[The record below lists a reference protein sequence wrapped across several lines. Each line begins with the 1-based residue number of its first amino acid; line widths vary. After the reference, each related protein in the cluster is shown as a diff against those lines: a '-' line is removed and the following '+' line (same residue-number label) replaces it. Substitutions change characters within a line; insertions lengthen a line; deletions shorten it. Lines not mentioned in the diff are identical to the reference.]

1 MKIAVIGA
9 NGQVGRE
16 VCLFLHVM
24 GVDVVPVSRTEIGG
38 VFLERC
44 GLSCLYGSISD
55 KNDASRL
62 LEGCNLVA
70 DFAHP
75 TNLPSKIRQA
85 VKSNIDNIVQY
96 APQGAPYVYMS
107 TISAYGMHHE
117 DSKMKNYFFPRTS
130 YASDKRYLE
139 RHALSHNKKR
149 DIYVF
154 RLSQVHG
161 ILQTVSRQFMEET
174 ASSNVTLPFS
184 ADTDSYTVFCFSIA
198 EALINIAQGKER
210 AGRYTLVST
219 PTWSWGEVYTYWAKQ
234 HGGKLQISSQG
245 SAYSENIV
253 LKFFRNFLG
262 FLLTP
267 VIRLGIKHRQ
277 LILNNFLVGNLW
289 FQERMQ
295 AEYLRRRA
303 SSEMSEG
310 TNSVGGRKFQ
320 IGKIPGKRLS
330 SITDSRITME
340 EATLAVS
347 LIIDSSIPSLDKIT
361 VSKTESE
368 ESNEL

>member
-16 VCLFLHVM
+16 VSLFLHVM

-44 GLSCLYGSISD
+44 GLTCSYGSVSD
-55 KNDASRL
+55 KNDAARL
-62 LEGCNLVA
+62 LEGCDLVA

-75 TNLPSKIRQA
+75 NNLPSKIRQA
-85 VKSNIDNIVQY
+85 VKSNIDNIIHC

-107 TISAYGMHHE
+107 TISAFGMHHE
-117 DSKMKNYFFPRTS
+117 DSKMKDYFFPRTS
-130 YASDKRYLE
+130 YAADKRYLE
-139 RHALSHNKKR
+139 RHAQSYNKER
-149 DIYVF
+149 DIYVL

-174 ASSNVTLPFS
+174 ASGNVTLPFS
-184 ADTDSYTVFCFSIA
+184 ADTDSYTVFCYSIA
-198 EALINIAQGKER
+198 EALINIAQGKECV
-210 AGRYTLVST
+210 GRYTLVST
-219 PTWSWGEVYTYWAKQ
+219 PTWSWGEVYNYWAKQ
-234 HGGKLQISSQG
+234 YGGKLEISTQG
-245 SAYSENIV
+245 NADSENVV
-253 LKFFRNFLG
+253 LKFFRNLVG
-262 FLLTP
+262 FLVTP
-267 VIRLGIKHRQ
+267 IVRLGIKHRQ

-289 FQERMQ
+289 FQERLQ

-310 TNSVGGRKFQ
+310 TNSVEGRKFQ
-320 IGKIPGKRLS
+320 VGKIPGNRLS
-330 SITDSRITME
+330 SLTDSRITME

-347 LIIDSSIPSLDKIT
+347 LIIDSSVPSMDKINSST
-361 VSKTESE
+361 IDSE
-368 ESNEL
+368 VTNEL